1 MGVFMNDIEILII
14 NDVNEF
20 EDCGRSI
27 RFSNFEFLSRY
38 VGELDSRNLDFRVVL
53 GTGLYGMDII
63 ICFPKNFEK
72 HKSELIDA
80 IVADQETLD
89 RRRAGLVQL
98 VEVYENSS

>member
-1 MGVFMNDIEILII
+1 MNDIEILII

-38 VGELDSRNLDFRVVL
+38 VGELVSRNLDFRVVL
-53 GTGLYGMDII
+53 GTGVDII

-72 HKSELIDA
+72 YKSKLLDE
-80 IVADQETLD
+80 IVTDQETLD
-89 RRRAGLVQL
+89 RRRAGLAQL
-98 VEVYENSS
+98 VEVYANSS